1 MKRVIVILSSIL
13 FLMSCGNGG
22 DNKNKTTS
30 TDSTAAKPAETKD
43 PEVARGLELVAKS
56 DCFTC
61 HKLTQAGG
69 TGPTYAAVAEKYKV
83 LNQQT
88 IDSITKQIING
99 GSGKWGTIPMTPHK
113 DMPLKDA
120 ESIAHYIMSIKK

>member
-1 MKRVIVILSSIL
+1 MKKVIIISSIL
-13 FLMSCGNGG
+13 FLMSCGNNG
-22 DNKNKTTS
+22 DTNTKTTTS
-30 TDSTAAKPAETKD
+30 DSTKTTEAKD

-83 LNQQT
+83 LNEAT
-88 IDSITKQIING
+88 MDSMVAQIING
-99 GSGKWGTIPMTPHK
+99 GSGRWGTIPMTAHK
-113 DMPLKDA
+113 DMPRKDA
-120 ESIAHYIMSIKK
+120 ESIAHYIISIKK

>member
-1 MKRVIVILSSIL
+1 MKRAIIISSVL

-22 DNKNKTTS
+22 DTKTKPTT
-30 TDSTAAKPAETKD
+30 TDTTATTASKD

-83 LNQQT
+83 INEAT
-88 IDSITKQIING
+88 MDSMVTQIING
-99 GSGKWGTIPMTPHK
+99 GSGKWGTIPMTAHK
-113 DMPLKDA
+113 DMPRKDA
-120 ESIAHYIMSIKK
+120 ESIVHYIISIKK